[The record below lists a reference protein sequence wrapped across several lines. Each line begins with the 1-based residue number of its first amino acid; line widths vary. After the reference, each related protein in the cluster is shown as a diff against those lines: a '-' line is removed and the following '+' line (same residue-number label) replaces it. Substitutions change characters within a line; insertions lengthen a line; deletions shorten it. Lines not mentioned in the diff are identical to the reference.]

1 MTYRTN
7 EHRSIKKLDSVHFW
21 PYGCLLGRRSDHT
34 RDELRG
40 LLLAEGHEL
49 LAEQGLKKFSGREVA
64 KRAGYSVGTI
74 YNVFGSLDRFI
85 LAINS
90 RTFSLW
96 ADFLRG
102 RLEQGGPDRIRSLVE
117 GYFDFALA
125 HPNLW
130 SAIYDHRVAEDED
143 LDPADQQ
150 RRAELTGIVEAEVR
164 AALPDPDMPEAGR
177 LARSLIATVH
187 GHCSFVLSGTFVLLE
202 EPDPVGSALARVRE
216 SLAAQARIER
226 SN

>member
-1 MTYRTN
+1 M
-7 EHRSIKKLDSVHFW
+7 
-21 PYGCLLGRRSDHT
+21 GRRSDHT
-34 RDELRG
+34 RDELRA
-40 LLLAEGHEL
+40 LLLAEGHKL
-49 LAEQGLKKFSGREVA
+49 LAEEGLKKFSGREVA

-96 ADFLRG
+96 ADFLRR
-102 RLEQGGPDRIRSLVE
+102 RLEQGGADRIRSLVE

-130 SAIYDHRVAEDED
+130 SAIYDHRVAEGED

-187 GHCSFVLSGTFVLLE
+187 GHCSYVLSGTFVLLE

-216 SLAAQARIER
+216 SLAAQALVKH
-226 SN
+226 SS